1 MKEQKG
7 QNIDSLAEEANRVT
21 TINKYL
27 KKKID
32 LYTKYIN
39 LTKEAM
45 TKYLPDKSNSLIDLF
60 NSYLNEIQKDYDNL
74 QEEYDKKYLPKYQ
87 LLYDE
92 CLSDITFGKPVLNQY
107 RAEEFVLDYLK
118 DKSDD
123 LINGLKKSI
132 QQTKEF
138 QIFREPKRLS
148 MVDIKKGNKEI
159 EKTTTELQQNL
170 LYECKK
176 CNKFRNKFKKYNNNI
191 KDIQKNIKILK
202 KYKISLSAN
211 VFSNNGIQNEEKKI
225 ESTPTKISFQVKNP
239 LKGSVNM
246 GFINPSFRN
255 KEKNET
261 EQINSDD
268 EHRGA
273 NGEKIKTKKSGGINK
288 KKSSKKIKTIKN
300 GKNKIISEFKKVED
314 LFNISS
320 EEDENEKII
329 DDELHSDDEA
339 IFEER
344 IDQPAKLTQTYLENV
359 RQQIPKI
366 NLNQIEYNK
375 LKILNEADLY
385 SLQRR
390 KYKAQNIDD
399 NIKEMKKKIE
409 KMNEKV
415 DIIKKKEKIMK
426 DYIDKVKD
434 KLEVLK
440 PMERQNTLCS
450 IKPIMKQSLF
460 GGDNI
465 EDELI
470 NEFGSDNDNEQKE
483 DTDKDRELMF
493 NYSNDLKKSV
503 FAGRGGKSLD
513 KNKKKKYKLKQSV
526 QVGIFNNKLTEKRRM
541 RERNESK

>member
-1 MKEQKG
+1 MKEQKE
-7 QNIDSLAEEANRVT
+7 QNIDSLAKEANRVT

-27 KKKID
+27 KTKID

-60 NSYLNEIQKDYDNL
+60 NSYLTEIQKDYDNL
-74 QEEYDKKYLPKYQ
+74 REEYDKKYLPKYQ

-118 DKSDD
+118 NKSDD

-148 MVDIKKGNKEI
+148 IVDIKKGNKEI

-202 KYKISLSAN
+202 KYKISLSTN
-211 VFSNNGIQNEEKKI
+211 PISSNGIQNEETKK
-225 ESTPTKISFQVKNP
+225 ESAPKISFQVNKNT
-239 LKGSVNM
+239 LKGSINM
-246 GFINPSFRN
+246 GFINPSFKI

-261 EQINSDD
+261 EQINSD
-268 EHRGA
+268 EHRGGS
-273 NGEKIKTKKSGGINK
+273 GEKIKAKKSGGINK
-288 KKSSKKIKTIKN
+288 KKSSKKIKSIKN

-320 EEDENEKII
+320 EDDENEKII

-344 IDQPAKLTQTYLENV
+344 IDQPAKLTKTYLENV

-390 KYKAQNIDD
+390 KYKAQNIDG

-415 DIIKKKEKIMK
+415 AIITKKEKIMK

-440 PMERQNTLCS
+440 PMERQNTLCY
-450 IKPIMKQSLF
+450 IKPITKQSLF
-460 GGDNI
+460 GGDDI
-465 EDELI
+465 DDELI

-493 NYSNDLKKSV
+493 NYCNDLKRSV
-503 FAGRGGKSLD
+503 FGRKAGKSLD
-513 KNKKKKYKLKQSV
+513 KNKKKKNGLKRSV
-526 QVGIFNNKLTEKRRM
+526 QVGIFNNKLREKIAK